1 MSLALNIVIIMHQY
15 VIITYTKMYTGCDQV
30 SGTTVRISKHSARI
44 LKMIARQKGESLQK
58 VLDEAVEEHRR
69 TLILKEANSAYARL
83 RDDSAL
89 WGEEQQERDAWSI
102 TLTDGQEDSY

>member
-1 MSLALNIVIIMHQY
+1 M
-15 VIITYTKMYTGCDQV
+15 

-83 RDDSAL
+83 KNDSSL
-89 WGEEQQERDAWSI
+89 WDEEQQERDAWAV

>member
-1 MSLALNIVIIMHQY
+1 M
-15 VIITYTKMYTGCDQV
+15 
-30 SGTTVRISKHSARI
+30 
-44 LKMIARQKGESLQK
+44 

-83 RDDSAL
+83 KNDSSL
-89 WGEEQQERDAWSI
+89 WDEEQQERDAWAV